1 MATNGFPVTLQRV
14 ERIITGAEE
23 ITRKQAAILQLDL
36 ASQLYYKIVAM
47 DQKIVP
53 RSEYK
58 VLKTR
63 VTIALSLIMLMFAV
77 VGAVAAGAG
86 G

>member
-1 MATNGFPVTLQRV
+1 MPPNGFPVTLQRV

-36 ASQLYYKIVAM
+36 AHQLYCKIVAM
-47 DQKIVP
+47 DAKIVP

-77 VGAVAAGAG
+77 VGAVAVGAG